1 MFKFENIIESLVEKK
16 IQKSKSVNNDK
27 DLQKEELTIQII
39 CFIEKIIENTIQMYI
54 RPIEEQLRSQE
65 TQILQLQSQLI
76 SFHHLFSPKNK
87 EIIKIEKQESPI
99 KSNEIQIQ
107 IVELETK
114 VQSITKQQEIY
125 NDQLIEFKQENKSKT
140 IFKYYKESFYSYWVL
155 LNDLNE
161 NVNKIKD
168 FLITFDQEELNQSH
182 KSSNNKLSRNNTKKD
197 Y

>member
-125 NDQLIEFKQENKSKT
+125 NDQLIEFKQENKK
-140 IFKYYKESFYSYWVL
+140 SFYSYWVL